1 MVATFIPRN
10 PAKPDAR
17 APTMNDND
25 IKILESDLPELAK
38 PNKKATAIT
47 KTDRMRYSALKKAIA
62 PSAILEPIDIILSVP

>member
-1 MVATFIPRN
+1 
-10 PAKPDAR
+10 
-17 APTMNDND
+17 MNDND

>member
-1 MVATFIPRN
+1 
-10 PAKPDAR
+10 
-17 APTMNDND
+17 MNDND

-47 KTDRMRYSALKKAIA
+47 KTDSMRYSALKKAIA